1 MKINYKEQADRHF
14 RGILIGV
21 FVAFQSAFSWMRQF
35 KNVQARKK
43 QADTR

>member
-1 MKINYKEQADRHF
+1 MKFNDKEQTNRRF
-14 RGILIGV
+14 RGISIGV